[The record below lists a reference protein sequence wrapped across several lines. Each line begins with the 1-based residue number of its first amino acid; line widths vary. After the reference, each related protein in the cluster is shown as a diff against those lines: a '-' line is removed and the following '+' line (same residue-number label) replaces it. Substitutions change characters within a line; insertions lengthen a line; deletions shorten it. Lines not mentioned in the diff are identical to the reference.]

1 MKYVKTFE
9 SLNTQKQLEKLSYD
23 ILKVSSDNMK
33 NNELCDVY
41 IRDID
46 ISKYDIDIQEMLK
59 TNLVGVVFQQ
69 KKDNKAG
76 TYFNN
81 LYIFLYYDKSFMEY
95 DIDFSKLYYTFYST
109 LLHELQHVYDS
120 YISKGKYNSKKH
132 SNFDEYLNLNPEINA
147 RFTQAI
153 SKIKFYKSEIKN
165 NEIIKTKNK
174 FEDVLNDFKLKYS
187 FWNDIQEKY
196 KLRLIKRLW
205 NYWNSI

>member
-81 LYIFLYYDKSFMEY
+81 SFIEY
-95 DIDFSKLYYTFYST
+95 DIYFPKLYYTFYST

-132 SNFDEYLNLNPEINA
+132 SNFD
-147 RFTQAI
+147 
-153 SKIKFYKSEIKN
+153 
-165 NEIIKTKNK
+165 
-174 FEDVLNDFKLKYS
+174 
-187 FWNDIQEKY
+187 
-196 KLRLIKRLW
+196 
-205 NYWNSI
+205 